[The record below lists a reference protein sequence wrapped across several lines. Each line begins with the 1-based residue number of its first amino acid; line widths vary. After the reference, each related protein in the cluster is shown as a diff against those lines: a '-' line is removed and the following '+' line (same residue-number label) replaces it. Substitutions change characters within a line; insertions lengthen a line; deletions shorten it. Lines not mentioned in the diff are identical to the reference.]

1 MSACVTANCVQGM
14 FGHVLLYLLAALHRR
29 YDCYFVT
36 WLSISGLVALAQRGK
51 RPCACLIDT
60 LWKRYWHVSA
70 CLIETYS
77 WKRCWHVSLWP
88 NVGRGLVHVCLP
100 ISDLVAVAQHG
111 KSSPEKKFDT
121 QIVIVFHP
129 KCEALSVSLDL
140 FN

>member
-1 MSACVTANCVQGM
+1 M

-60 LWKRYWHVSA
+60 L
-70 CLIETYS
+70 